1 MKEVIQVEKEVFNIT
16 LSIKADEAIKILE
29 ELTKSINAITEKI
42 ESIKILTP
50 TVNVSI
56 ENQSS
61 SDIDSIVNRITS
73 TLEGQI
79 TSAVKSIY

>member
-1 MKEVIQVEKEVFNIT
+1 MEKEVFNIT

>member
-1 MKEVIQVEKEVFNIT
+1 VEKEVFNIT

>member
-1 MKEVIQVEKEVFNIT
+1 MEKEVFNIT

-56 ENQSS
+56 DNQSS

-73 TLEGQI
+73 ALEGQI